1 MSLSGSKPKAPVI
14 KRVSIPYC
22 GLFVTLRSNYSLKRT
37 AAYRRLCYHAVT
49 RQRPLSSSVRPRKQL
64 FSCVSRS
71 PQRFVL
77 RFAHCSCSAFS
88 LLLSLGCAGLRVA
101 LGSSTWRARNN
112 RASVLAGRRAGTAS
126 HRRLA
131 SSNGWLGYVGSGQ
144 LYRFQRT
151 RQFRTHGGPN
161 YSLKADRCGLAAVL
175 SCDRGRS
182 GRLARPLGR
191 TESRVC

>member
-1 MSLSGSKPKAPVI
+1 MSP
-14 KRVSIPYC
+14 
-22 GLFVTLRSNYSLKRT
+22 NYSLKRT

-101 LGSSTWRARNN
+101 LGSFTWRARKIM
-112 RASVLAGRRAGTAS
+112 RALLADWRAGGACHCRS
-126 HRRLA
+126 A
-131 SSNGWLGYVGSGQ
+131 SSDGWLGCVGSIKFR
-144 LYRFQRT
+144 RFQCSRH
-151 RQFRTHGGPN
+151 FRALGGPN
-161 YSLKADRCGLAAVL
+161 YSLKSDRCGV
-175 SCDRGRS
+175 
-182 GRLARPLGR
+182 
-191 TESRVC
+191 VCGTIM